1 MSADR
6 ILIDTSVWIDY
17 FRNKSVVFVE
27 FVQGIVK
34 AHEICVP
41 RIVLAELMQGAK
53 SEKELSVI
61 AAFMEAFTII
71 DQTEQTW
78 LRAGRASYEL
88 KKKGKSVNLTDCY
101 IAVIAKENGCCVFT
115 LDRHFKDLGP
125 HLGIELL
132 NPVNE
137 QSAQRKPLNSR

>member
-1 MSADR
+1 VTLRREPCA
-6 ILIDTSVWIDY
+6 
-17 FRNKSVVFVE
+17 VFI
-27 FVQGIVK
+27 Q
-34 AHEICVP
+34 
-41 RIVLAELMQGAK
+41 
-53 SEKELSVI
+53 
-61 AAFMEAFTII
+61 
-71 DQTEQTW
+71 
-78 LRAGRASYEL
+78 
-88 KKKGKSVNLTDCY
+88 